1 MEMTKKELLVEKI
14 TASVNEDQEF
24 YKAIIS
30 APDAATLQT
39 VLKENGFDFTIAE
52 IEECFTDGVTEILN
66 YQAEELSEN
75 QLDDVAG
82 GGFFRGTARL
92 IVSCGVGFGYGVVC
106 GLCPAASAGAGY
118 VAGGLAIWTACG
130 YKK

>member
-92 IVSCGVGFGYGVVC
+92 IVSCGVGFGHGGHSGDSQQQRGDGGNHYSFN
-106 GLCPAASAGAGY
+106 GLFHNG
-118 VAGGLAIWTACG
+118 
-130 YKK
+130 